1 MPSRMKTPTSLR
13 KQLNKNALNLS
24 TMENKD
30 KFLEENEHLISDHD
44 YDGIRELNNPMPTW
58 WRYLF
63 YVTIVFS
70 AIYMFRYHVFGDDLQ
85 IEEYN
90 KEMAIAEAS
99 KPKAVF
105 DENALVLLTD
115 ATSIEKGKAIFD
127 KNCVAC
133 HGTLGEGNAIGPNL
147 TDKYWLNGGHLENV
161 YQIIK
166 VGKPMKGMLA
176 WQNQLS
182 PEQMLQVASYTLSL
196 QGSNPANAK
205 EAQGDLVE

>member
-1 MPSRMKTPTSLR
+1 
-13 KQLNKNALNLS
+13 
-24 TMENKD
+24 MEKKD

-70 AIYMFRYHVFGDDLQ
+70 AVYMFRYHVFSDDLQ
-85 IEEYN
+85 IAEYE
-90 KEMAIAEAS
+90 KEMALAEAN
-99 KPKAVF
+99 KPKPTF
-105 DENALVLLTD
+105 DENALILM
-115 ATSIEKGKAIFD
+115 TSASDIAAGKALYD

-133 HGTLGEGNAIGPNL
+133 HAMLGEGNAIGPNL
-147 TDKYWLNGGHLENV
+147 TDDYWLNGGSLEDV

-166 VGKPMKGMLA
+166 VGKPLKGMLA

-182 PEQMLQVASYTLSL
+182 PEQMLQVSSYVMTLV
-196 QGSNPANAK
+196 GTNPPNAK
-205 EAQGDLVE
+205 KAEGELYKQEK